1 LSPKQQS
8 THLEKLRVKAEL
20 AKAMVAAVEA
30 TGSIS
35 CDKRGALATPSPS
48 PKPHFDALNTLQP
61 ICSRRQKG
69 DEKLEH
75 PATRVLLP
83 KEVLRSNT
91 YTRFKKNLFDV

>member
-8 THLEKLRVKAEL
+8 THLEKLRVKAEC
-20 AKAMVAAVEA
+20 AKAMAAAVEA

-35 CDKRGALATPSPS
+35 CDKRGALTTPSPS
-48 PKPHFDALNTLQP
+48 PEPHFDALNTVQP

-75 PATRVLLP
+75 QPQDYYYPR
-83 KEVLRSNT
+83 K
-91 YTRFKKNLFDV
+91 F